1 MHTFVKNAGAKE
13 RMKTKLFLKISK
25 NPAALEKQQKGA
37 EERLKTKLF
46 NF

>member
-1 MHTFVKNAGAKE
+1 MHTFVKMLGAKE
-13 RMKTKLFLKISK
+13 RMKTKLFSEISK
-25 NPAALEKQQKGA
+25 NPATLDLQRKGA